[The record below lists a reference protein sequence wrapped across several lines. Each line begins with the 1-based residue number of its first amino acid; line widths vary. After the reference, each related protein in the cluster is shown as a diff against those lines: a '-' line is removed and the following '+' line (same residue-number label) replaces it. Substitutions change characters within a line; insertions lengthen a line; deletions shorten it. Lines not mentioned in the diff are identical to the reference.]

1 VEVKVRIREKPKE
14 SELDGVRLDGFMPGI
29 VYQVSA
35 SVGAWLISNRYAD
48 LEMRKPSQAEDGSF
62 SGISQIHEA
71 KDHPHRRSTDR

>member
-1 VEVKVRIREKPKE
+1 
-14 SELDGVRLDGFMPGI
+14 MPGI